1 MDLNAL
7 RFANFKLLDDAVED
21 WALIVRNLE
30 QLAKD
35 AETGLHRAANKA
47 DWSGENSQVTKEF
60 VGKAAGEFK
69 DAHTQ
74 AETIHNILSDT
85 AGELK
90 DYQRQLTGA
99 IERGRLKN
107 LTVMDT
113 GKGTFTVTMNV
124 HPDRAASGY
133 TPPEHDEN
141 DVNALRDEVQEILRN
156 ATESDTSAKTVLTA
170 LVDQT
175 DYGFSDAS
183 YKDRD
188 SAAAA
193 IKEAD
198 ELAKLAEKK
207 PEDLTLAE
215 FDRLNAG
222 LKKYHDDP
230 LFSERFA
237 RDLGPEKTLS
247 FWAGVSDPQV
257 TPELTRERRDQLGE
271 LQKNLSLTL
280 AAASKSDS
288 GEMADWKRHM
298 IEIGDQPV
306 SGKRGGVLGFQVMSN
321 LMRAGDYDDEFLTR
335 YGERLMETE
344 RKFTNDGKAVA
355 WQRLGFSPYLN
366 HMAGDSG
373 WDPMSGYL
381 KGLSNSPAAATEF
394 FSGDFIPKDD
404 DHKHAV
410 SNFKYL
416 FEERHWPH
424 ESRSDFKPGESVDG
438 HNNLAMALE
447 AATTGHP
454 AGEMPTAD
462 TPAHNAQQA
471 KLMASVVH
479 SISEDPERLTKKSYM
494 SDSIGQMTAE
504 YLPDINRALADIEP
518 DPKSE
523 HWQEIERLFPVAG
536 ASAQMSHTDVARL
549 LIAVGQSPAGYAA
562 VEVGQKAYMA
572 NLMDYHLNPD
582 LPEGQRYHQS
592 VGDTVKAIARQSAEV
607 GGTLGIGRQE
617 AVLGPAKEKDE
628 AYNAAVSQMKN
639 VTSGTISTGIG
650 VGTSFIGS
658 PVAGAAAY
666 GAASTVSS
674 VVLEELFKDVS
685 GDHLK
690 HAGLDAGKL
699 WEDSRQR
706 NIELAQCAAAKAAEA
721 HHSPYVHN
729 VGGWALDA
737 TKDGFNDASTNGDRM
752 AKGLTTEIPK

>member
-60 VGKAAGEFK
+60 VGKTAGEFK

-271 LQKNLSLTL
+271 LQKNLGLTL
-280 AAASKSDS
+280 AAASKSDTV
-288 GEMADWKRHM
+288 EIADWKRHM
-298 IEIGDQPV
+298 IEIGDQAV
-306 SGKRGGVLGFQVMSN
+306 GGKRGGILGFQVMSN
-321 LMRAGDYDDEFLTR
+321 LMRAGDYDDKFLAE
-335 YGERLMETE
+335 YGKSLMRTE
-344 RKFTNDGKAVA
+344 RKLTDDGKHVA

-366 HMAGDSG
+366 HMSGDSG

-394 FSGDFIPKDD
+394 FSDDFISKDGN
-404 DHKHAV
+404 HKHAV

-416 FEERHWPH
+416 FEDRNWPH

-438 HNNLAMALE
+438 RNNLAMALE

-454 AGEMPTAD
+454 AGEQHTPD
-462 TPAHNAQQA
+462 TPAHNEQQA
-471 KLMASVVH
+471 KLMASVVE
-479 SISEDPERLTKKSYM
+479 SISEKPERLTGRSYM
-494 SDSIGQMTAE
+494 SDSIGQMASE
-504 YLPDINRALADIEP
+504 YLPDIYRATANVVPDQNSENWQSIE
-518 DPKSE
+518 K
-523 HWQEIERLFPVAG
+523 LFPVAG
-536 ASAQMSHTDVARL
+536 ASAEMNHTDVVRF
-549 LIAVGQSPAGYAA
+549 LITAGQDPAGYSAL
-562 VEVGQKAYMA
+562 EVAQKDYMA
-572 NLMDYHLNPD
+572 NLFDHHLNPG
-582 LPEGQRYHQS
+582 LPESQRYDHS
-592 VGDTVKAIARQSAEV
+592 VEDTVKEISRRSGEV
-607 GGTLGIGRQE
+607 EGCLSIGRQE
-617 AVLGPAKEKDE
+617 AILGPAKLKDK
-628 AYNAAVSQMKN
+628 AYDDAVSQWQGVAN
-639 VTSGTISTGIG
+639 GFVSGGIG
-650 VGTSFIGS
+650 VGTSFIAS

-666 GAASTVSS
+666 GAATTVSGA
-674 VVLEELFKDVS
+674 VL
-685 GDHLK
+685 
-690 HAGLDAGKL
+690 GKL
-699 WEDSRQR
+699 FDGVSSHHLEVAAPNADKLWGESQMR
-706 NIELAQCAAAKAAEA
+706 NVALAQQGVGDAAKV
-721 HHSPYVHN
+721 HHSQYAHQ
-729 VGGWALDA
+729 VGDWAK
-737 TKDGFNDASTNGDRM
+737 TGIEDGFGLAATNGLHM
-752 AKGLTTEIPK
+752 ARELQTQIP